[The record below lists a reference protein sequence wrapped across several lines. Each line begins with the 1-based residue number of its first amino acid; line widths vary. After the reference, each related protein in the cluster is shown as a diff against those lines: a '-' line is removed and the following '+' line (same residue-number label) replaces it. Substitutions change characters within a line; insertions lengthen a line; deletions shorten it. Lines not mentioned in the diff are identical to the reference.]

1 MTPPRRQPP
10 EPPVGGGMR
19 TGVTVLF
26 LALLVGAVFLAVVL
40 V

>member
-10 EPPVGGGMR
+10 EPPGGGGVG

-26 LALLVGAVFLAVVL
+26 LALLVGAAVLAVVL

>member
-10 EPPVGGGMR
+10 EPPAGGMGS
-19 TGVTVLF
+19 GVTVLF
-26 LALLVGAVFLAVVL
+26 LALLVGAVVLAVVL